1 MDLSLFGPRAILA
14 IATVAMLVQQ
24 AFAYV
29 CQIVMPVL
37 ADRLADD
44 FGISP
49 AWLGLYLFIQ
59 NILSIIT
66 AVGCGSFILR
76 YGPMRISQIA
86 LLLMGASLMVIASG
100 QLWLYPLGAILLGAA
115 AASTPAS
122 SHILAR
128 VCPPRLAP
136 VIFSVKQ
143 TGVPVG
149 ALIGGLLIP
158 FLLGMVFYSAR
169 PFLILI
175 YA

>member
-1 MDLSLFGPRAILA
+1 MDLSLFGPRTILA

-59 NILSIIT
+59 NIVSIIT
-66 AVGCGSFILR
+66 AIGCGSFILR
-76 YGPMRISQIA
+76 YGPMRISQVA
-86 LLLMGASLMVIASG
+86 LLLMGASLMVVASG
-100 QLWLYPLGAILLGAA
+100 QLWLFPLGAILLGAA

-128 VCPPRLAP
+128 VCAAPGAGDLLGQADRRAGGCPDRRLVDP
-136 VIFSVKQ
+136 
-143 TGVPVG
+143 VPVG
-149 ALIGGLLIP
+149 SGVL
-158 FLLGMVFYSAR
+158 
-169 PFLILI
+169 
-175 YA
+175 